1 MPSLHPP
8 SEPSSDASSMPSLEP
23 RDESSLMSFLQP
35 SLKTSSDPSSLP
47 SLKHHASSYFDAV
60 SAVIPAAVFSPF
72 VEARTL
78 ANAERGIM

>member
-1 MPSLHPP
+1 
-8 SEPSSDASSMPSLEP
+8 
-23 RDESSLMSFLQP
+23 MSFLQP

-60 SAVIPAAVFSPF
+60 SAVIPEAVFSPF